1 MAGTLPGMSVPTIV
15 SARPDQKP
23 AIANL
28 VQLCLYDVTAT
39 MPFPVGPDG
48 RFEYGFLDRF
58 WQHPYLLYAGDEI
71 AGFALVIDHCPLTA
85 TSPCWFMAEF
95 FVLKAYRRSGIGS
108 QDVAGIVDRHPATGM
123 SACLWPT
130 CRLWHSGAGLSRP
143 DPPASRTFPLRMM
156 PGDCRPSWS
165 DGRPRRIGSFG
176 SAPAQQKKARIAAGL
191 SCFGGKF
198 YSAASGRLTTV
209 TPFSSFSTSPASWLT
224 I

>member
-28 VQLCLYDVTAT
+28 VQLYLYDMTAT

-108 QDVAGIVDRHPATGM
+108 QAVAGIVDRHPGHWHVGVPLANLPALAFWDRALAPR
-123 SACLWPT
+123 SPSVSDISFEEDAW
-130 CRLWHSGAGLSRP
+130 RLQA
-143 DPPASRTFPLRMM
+143 F
-156 PGDCRPSWS
+156 
-165 DGRPRRIGSFG
+165 
-176 SAPAQQKKARIAAGL
+176 
-191 SCFGGKF
+191 
-198 YSAASGRLTTV
+198 TV
-209 TPFSSFSTSPASWLT
+209 
-224 I
+224 